1 MAKVSIDQSSV
12 GFFGAFAGFLGIN
25 ALVYSQLTPLPEINL
40 LPKPSPVENLLAIGV
55 EGRVFPSAS
64 SVSGLTCA
72 EVEVAI
78 LSEGLTGSDT
88 IDSVRATGRN
98 PSAGC
103 AFSLSG
109 AGRNAGKNLVLRGKA
124 LGEAGKTHSIKDKG
138 LNIPE
143 GSTLK
148 VNLYLDPSS

>member
-1 MAKVSIDQSSV
+1 MAKVSVDQSSV
-12 GFFGAFAGFLGIN
+12 GFFGAFASFLGIN
-25 ALVYSQLTPLPEINL
+25 ALVYAQLTPLPEINL

-55 EGRVFPSAS
+55 EGRILPGAG
-64 SVSGLTCA
+64 SVSGLTCS
-72 EVEVAI
+72 EVEVMI
-78 LSEGLTGSDT
+78 MSEGAIGTDMVDT
-88 IDSVRATGRN
+88 VRATGPN

-109 AGRNAGKNLVLRGKA
+109 AGKYGGENLVLRGKV
-124 LGEAGKTHSIKDKG
+124 LGEAGKTYAIKDKA

-148 VNLYLDPSS
+148 VNLYLDASR